1 MSRAPLPPLAPDLAA
16 LLASERT
23 IEPQPDSVR
32 RRALLRARAADRWQG
47 RGSAPSAIRLWRWA
61 RRAPSVAAMAVA
73 ALVVTGLGA
82 AVLQVTW
89 RPASP
94 VEAAGHQ
101 EAVPPSP
108 PSAPRLRARPSPLAV
123 PAPEAKD
130 DEPPAKPV
138 ASPRSSATAAGPSG
152 ELRLLQAAR
161 EAILAGNY
169 RTALASLDAHA
180 RRYPGGRLAEER
192 EALRVKALR
201 GLGRS
206 DEAQRA
212 ASDFRRQFPRSVLS
226 PQMQ

>member
-1 MSRAPLPPLAPDLAA
+1 MSHAQIPPLAADVAA

-47 RGSAPSAIRLWRWA
+47 RSSAPSAVRLWRWA

-82 AVLQVTW
+82 AVLQATW
-89 RPASP
+89 RPAAP
-94 VEAAGHQ
+94 VEAAGSRELSPQ
-101 EAVPPSP
+101 PTPPARP
-108 PSAPRLRARPSPLAV
+108 LRARPSPVAV
-123 PAPEAKD
+123 PAPEAKE
-130 DEPPAKPV
+130 DEEPAKPV
-138 ASPRSSATAAGPSG
+138 ASPRSSSTDAGPSG

-161 EAILAGNY
+161 QAILAGNY
-169 RTALASLDAHA
+169 GTALASLDAHA
-180 RRYPGGRLAEER
+180 RRYPSGRLTEER

-206 DEAQRA
+206 DDAQRA